1 MKLQVVQGSREND
14 NVRGQWQWRDGVG
27 VGGVGARGG
36 AASGE
41 WCTRAGKAVAAAVG
55 GGQLAKGGE
64 LGDEGEREGER
75 DEGWRKFGGR
85 RLRRER
91 ERQGSTASQIDID
104 DHKLLLLLWC

>member
-1 MKLQVVQGSREND
+1 MTTSVGSGSGGTELVSVVSGR
-14 NVRGQWQWRDGVG
+14 
-27 VGGVGARGG
+27 G

-64 LGDEGEREGER
+64 LGDEGEGEGEDEGER

-104 DHKLLLLLWC
+104 DHKLLLLWC